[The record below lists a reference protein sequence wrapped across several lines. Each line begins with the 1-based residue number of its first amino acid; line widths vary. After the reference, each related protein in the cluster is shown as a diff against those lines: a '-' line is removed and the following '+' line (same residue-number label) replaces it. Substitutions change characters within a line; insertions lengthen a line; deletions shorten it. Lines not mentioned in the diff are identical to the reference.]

1 MQSEKTKLTADKERN
16 PILHE
21 RESEFGGGIWLDWT
35 AWLGGLCDGQTT
47 TRRNARGVVIGSGV
61 VGVWTESVQSN
72 VINPNSGRGFSEQ
85 QQPGQTFQLTTT
97 L

>member
-1 MQSEKTKLTADKERN
+1 MKKTELTADEERN

-35 AWLGGLCDGQTT
+35 AWLGGLCDDQTT
-47 TRRNARGVVIGSGV
+47 TRRNARGVVIVSG
-61 VGVWTESVQSN
+61 
-72 VINPNSGRGFSEQ
+72 GRGCVDRECPVECNKSKLGSRIFRAAAK
-85 QQPGQTFQLTTT
+85 PGQTFQLTTT